1 MKPSIVLEV
10 DEELESDTNLGRAA
24 LAEFVGTFFLLLG
37 VVGSGIMAQLL
48 TDDIGLQLLA
58 NSTAT
63 VGILVA
69 LILAFADTSGAHFN
83 PAVTLTDMAM
93 GGFDLNKLITYVT
106 VQVAGGILGV
116 IAANIMFELD
126 PINISERERSSAAL
140 WFSEGI
146 ATFGLLIVIFGI
158 VRKGNPA
165 MVSYAVGAYIGG
177 AYWFTSS
184 TSFANPAVTISR
196 MFSNTFAGI
205 EPGSVP
211 AFIVAQLIATVIAI
225 GVIRT
230 IWPSEQ
236 RHPS

>member
-1 MKPSIVLEV
+1 
-10 DEELESDTNLGRAA
+10 
-24 LAEFVGTFFLLLG
+24 
-37 VVGSGIMAQLL
+37 
-48 TDDIGLQLLA
+48 
-58 NSTAT
+58 
-63 VGILVA
+63 
-69 LILAFADTSGAHFN
+69 
-83 PAVTLTDMAM
+83 
-93 GGFDLNKLITYVT
+93 
-106 VQVAGGILGV
+106 
-116 IAANIMFELD
+116 MFELD

>member
-1 MKPSIVLEV
+1 MREGSIVLGV
-10 DEELESDTNLGRAA
+10 SDATTPGFDLGRAA

-37 VVGSGIMAQLL
+37 VVGSGIMAQQL
-48 TDDIGLQLLA
+48 TDDVGLQLLA

-63 VGILVA
+63 VAILIA

-83 PAVTLTDMAM
+83 PAVTITDMAL
-93 GGFDLNKLITYVT
+93 GGFELNKFITYVT
-106 VQVAGGILGV
+106 VQIAGGILGV
-116 IAANIMFELD
+116 VAANVMFELD

-146 ATFGLLIVIFGI
+146 ATFGLLIVIFGV
-158 VRKGNPA
+158 VRKGSPA
-165 MVSYAVGAYIGG
+165 MVSYAVGGYIGG

-205 EPGSVP
+205 EPASVP
-211 AFIVAQLIATVIAI
+211 PFVIAQIVAAGIAI
-225 GVIRT
+225 GVIRA
-230 IWPSEQ
+230 IWPTDENAS
-236 RHPS
+236 

>member
-1 MKPSIVLEV
+1 MSEATTPGF
-10 DEELESDTNLGRAA
+10 NLGRAA

-48 TDDIGLQLLA
+48 TDDVALQLLA

-83 PAVTLTDMAM
+83 PAITLTDMAL
-93 GGFDLNKLITYVT
+93 GGFDLIKLITYVT

-126 PINISERERSSAAL
+126 PINISEQERSSAAL

-205 EPGSVP
+205 EPASAP
-211 AFIVAQLIATVIAI
+211 AFIVAQLIAAGIAI
-225 GVIRT
+225 GVIRV
-230 IWPSEQ
+230 IWPSNKGE
-236 RHPS
+236 PS